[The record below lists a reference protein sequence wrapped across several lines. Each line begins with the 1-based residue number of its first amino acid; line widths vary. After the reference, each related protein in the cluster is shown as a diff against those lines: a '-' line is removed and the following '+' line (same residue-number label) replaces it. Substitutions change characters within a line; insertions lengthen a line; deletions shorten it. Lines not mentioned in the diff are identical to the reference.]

1 LPVSEYGMD
10 PFRLRSLIAP
20 AMASLF
26 LMLSLCAFVVQRPD
40 SVGMHVPITKVRVH
54 SYKDCDFLSDRE
66 IVIRL
71 RKDGSTWINE
81 TRESPDKLR
90 SVLAEIYDNREE
102 KVIYMLPDPDVSF
115 QEFADIYNKAASS
128 TSDLHIVLSTHR
140 LDKELDQCP
149 QGSSCG
155 LEWPDNTYEPCVW
168 SNIRPVR
175 IPRHTHH

>member
-1 LPVSEYGMD
+1 MRTHRGTYRRLPVSEYGMD

-26 LMLSLCAFVVQRPD
+26 LMLSLCAFVLQRPD

-54 SYKDCDFLSDRE
+54 SY
-66 IVIRL
+66 
-71 RKDGSTWINE
+71 
-81 TRESPDKLR
+81 
-90 SVLAEIYDNREE
+90 EE